1 MIWVRQKNGD
11 LTWFNQGR
19 GQKHQQILSVPSL
32 GLKKP
37 KITRRKIFRQLF
49 AKNMGNLAQVKKK
62 R

>member
-37 KITRRKIFRQLF
+37 KITRRKIFRQPF

-62 R
+62 Q

>member
-11 LTWFNQGR
+11 LTWFKQGR

-37 KITRRKIFRQLF
+37 KITRRKIFRQPF